1 MRSGIVALC
10 TLVLAAACGGDK
22 TPPTDVTSVS
32 SATPSATPSATAP
45 VASASASAAPSASV
59 AAVPAPPAPAW
70 RTTGFATPE
79 SVLYDDVGDRYLVS
93 NINGKPLE
101 ADNNGYISEVSPD
114 GKVTKEKFI
123 AGGVNKVTLNAP
135 KGTAITGGVLY
146 VADLDTVRMFDPK
159 TGAPKGELKI
169 AGATFLNDVA
179 AGPDGKVYV
188 TDTGM
193 KQGAKDFEPSNVDAV
208 YVIEKGKSKVLAK
221 MKELNHP
228 NGILVTDKG
237 ILVNTFGSNEV
248 FRLDD
253 KGQKQDVTKTPKG
266 SLDGLVAVGDA
277 LFVSSWE
284 GSAVYKGKLGG
295 TFEPAFS
302 NLKTPADIGFDKKR
316 SRILVPL
323 FMDNAV
329 EAYDVK

>member
-10 TLVLAAACGGDK
+10 TLMLASNCGGDK
-22 TPPTDVTSVS
+22 TPPTDATSVS
-32 SATPSATPSATAP
+32 SASAAP
-45 VASASASAAPSASV
+45 VTSAAPVASAAPSATV
-59 AAVPAPPAPAW
+59 APPPAAPAPAW

-79 SVLYDDVGDRYLVS
+79 SVLYDEVGDRYLVS

-193 KQGAKDFEPSNVDAV
+193 KQGAKDFEPSGADAV
-208 YVIEKGKSKVLAK
+208 YVIEKGKSKALAK
-221 MKELNHP
+221 AADLNHP
-228 NGILVTDKG
+228 NGVLVTDKG
-237 ILVNTFGSNEV
+237 VLVNTFGSNEV

-253 KGQKQDVTKTPKG
+253 KGAKQDVTKTPKG
-266 SLDGLVAVGDA
+266 TLDGFVAVGDM
-277 LFVSSWE
+277 LMVSSWE
-284 GSAVYKGKLGG
+284 GSAIYKGKLGG
-295 TFEPAFS
+295 TFEAAFS
-302 NLKTPADIGFDKKR
+302 NLKAPADIGFDKKR

>member
-10 TLVLAAACGGDK
+10 TLVVAAACGGDK
-22 TPPTDVTSVS
+22 TPPTDATSVS
-32 SATPSATPSATAP
+32 SATPSASAAPTEAP
-45 VASASASAAPSASV
+45 VASAAPSATV
-59 AAVPAPPAPAW
+59 APPPAAPAPAW

-79 SVLYDDVGDRYLVS
+79 SVLYDEVGDRYLVS
-93 NINGKPLE
+93 NVNGKPLD
-101 ADNNGYISEVSPD
+101 ADGNGYISEVSPD
-114 GKVTKEKFI
+114 GKVTKEKLI
-123 AGGVNKVTLNAP
+123 AGGANKVTLNAP
-135 KGTAITGGVLY
+135 KGMAITGGVLY

-193 KQGAKDFEPSNVDAV
+193 KQGAKDFEPAGTDAV
-208 YVIEKGKSKVLAK
+208 YVLEKGKAKALSRSKD
-221 MKELNHP
+221 LNHP
-228 NGILVTDKG
+228 NGVLVTDKG
-237 ILVNTFGSNEV
+237 LLVNTFGSNEV

-253 KGQKQDVTKTPKG
+253 KGQKQDVTRTPKG
-266 SLDGLVAVGDA
+266 SLDGLVAVGDE

-284 GSAVYKGKLGG
+284 ASAIYKGKLGG
-295 TFEPAFS
+295 TFELAFS
-302 NLKTPADIGFDKKR
+302 NLKAPADIGLDKKR
-316 SRILVPL
+316 SRVLVPL